1 MAEIRA
7 AAARVAAAVQAAAG
21 NKFFGTF
28 NFLEVSFFILSLK
41 ENMLQYAKLKLIVGG
56 YMENNL
62 EVAKKLCEQNKL
74 RWTAH
79 IMMKILQRG
88 ISVDDVKEAIS
99 TGEIIEEYPNDY
111 PYPSC
116 LLVGKNFNGQF
127 LHVVFGFGENELW
140 LITAYKPS
148 AEKWEVDFKTR
159 KEETP

>member
-1 MAEIRA
+1 
-7 AAARVAAAVQAAAG
+7 
-21 NKFFGTF
+21 
-28 NFLEVSFFILSLK
+28 
-41 ENMLQYAKLKLIVGG
+41 
-56 YMENNL
+56 MENNL